1 MANIQV
7 LEQFVADKIAA
18 GEVCERPSSVCK
30 ELVENSIDAG
40 ADKITIEIKNGGIKY
55 IRVTDNG
62 CGIKSDEVEVA
73 FLRHATSKLKKI
85 EDLESLGTMGFRG
98 EALSSI
104 CAVAKVEVI
113 TKTEEETEGTYVL
126 LESGKVKEKEEM
138 ACNNGTTMIVEDLFA
153 NIPARMKFMK
163 KDSTEAGY
171 VADALGRIALSKPDI
186 SFCLISDDKE
196 IFRTSGDGSL
206 KNAILKI
213 YGIEC
218 AKALIDVDCERG
230 GVRIK
235 GVIGKPEISRGNR
248 TRQTLFVNERYIKNH
263 VVSKVVEEA
272 YKNAVMVGKFPFFVL
287 GIYLS
292 PSLVDVNVHP
302 AKTEIKFACEK
313 EVYDTVHFAVKN
325 ALYSD
330 EKKEPQFFSANKDIS
345 FVKKDA
351 QPQREFSQLSM
362 NFSGGGHAFRENS
375 ANEVKLRNF
384 PGNMTEK
391 YLEYTIP
398 PKGLDFSSANEE
410 IKKEPENIIVKKED
424 KIEITEDVKEPVK
437 IIGQIFDTY
446 IVFEEKDSV
455 FLVDQHAAHERL
467 RFEELLNQRKEKQS
481 FSQTLLDPIVL
492 DLDINEKLV
501 LSENLSFFAEY
512 GFEIGEFGGDSF
524 IIQTTPVIVS
534 DKEIIGLVFEIIEI
548 LKKEKRPDALSIEEK
563 TLDTIACKYAIKAN
577 KKLSVLE
584 MEDLLLK
591 LEDLNKKGINTC
603 PHGRPI
609 KIEMTKQEIE
619 KMFKRIV

>member
-7 LEQFVADKIAA
+7 LPQYVADKIAA
-18 GEVCERPSSVCK
+18 GEVCERPASVCK

-40 ADKITIEIKNGGIKY
+40 ADKITVEIKNGGIKY

-62 CGIKSDEVEVA
+62 CGIKSDQVELA
-73 FLRHATSKLKKI
+73 FLRHATSKLKNI
-85 EDLESLGTMGFRG
+85 EDLETLDTMGFRG

-113 TKTEEETEGTYVL
+113 TKTEDEAEGTYVL
-126 LESGKVKEKEEM
+126 LEGGKVKEKEEI
-138 ACNNGTTMIVEDLFA
+138 ACNNGTTMVVEDLFA

-171 VADALGRIALSKPDI
+171 VADAIGRIALSKPHI
-186 SFCLISDDKE
+186 SFCLISDEKE
-196 IFRTSGDGSL
+196 IFRTSGDGNV

-218 AKALIDVDCERG
+218 ARALIEVDSEKNG
-230 GVRIK
+230 IKVK

-272 YKNAVMVGKFPFFVL
+272 YKNSVMVGKFPFFVL

-292 PSLVDVNVHP
+292 PALVDVNVHP

-313 EVYDTVHFAVKN
+313 DVYDTVHFAVKN
-325 ALYSD
+325 ALYSKTEMQ
-330 EKKEPQFFSANKDIS
+330 EKEIDPKTQDDGYGRVI
-345 FVKKDA
+345 KKTDPA
-351 QPQREFSQLSM
+351 FSQLSM
-362 NFSGGGHAFRENS
+362 SFSESRKPVLPYTEPIKPFNEKIS
-375 ANEVKLRNF
+375 ANV
-384 PGNMTEK
+384 TEK

-398 PKGLDFSSANEE
+398 PKGFSNNESIQIEEVIPVVE
-410 IKKEPENIIVKKED
+410 ICEEE
-424 KIEITEDVKEPVK
+424 KIPVK
-437 IIGQIFDTY
+437 IIGQLFNTY
-446 IVFEEKDSV
+446 IIFEQGESL

-467 RFEELLNQRKEKQS
+467 RFEELLKQKKEKQS
-481 FSQTLLDPIVL
+481 FAQILLDPIVL
-492 DLDINEKLV
+492 DLDVTEKLI
-501 LSENLSFFAEY
+501 LGENLSFFAEY
-512 GFEIGEFGGDSF
+512 GFDIGEFGGGSF
-524 IIQTTPVIVS
+524 IIQKTPIIAS
-534 DKEIIGLVFEIIEI
+534 DKEIEGLVLEI
-548 LKKEKRPDALSIEEK
+548 LDILKSGKRTDTLSIEEK

-577 KKLSVLE
+577 KHLTDRE
-584 MEDLLLK
+584 MEDLLYK
-591 LEDLNKKGINTC
+591 LENLNKLGINTC

-609 KIEMTKQEIE
+609 KIEITKQEIE

>member
-1 MANIQV
+1 MANIKV
-7 LEQFVADKIAA
+7 LPQYVADKIAA
-18 GEVCERPSSVCK
+18 GEVCERPASVCK

-40 ADKITIEIKNGGIKY
+40 ADKITVEIKNGGIKY

-73 FLRHATSKLKKI
+73 FLRHATSKLKNI
-85 EDLESLGTMGFRG
+85 EDLETLGTMGFRG

-113 TKTEEETEGTYVL
+113 TKTEDEEGTYVL
-126 LESGKVKEKEEM
+126 LEGGKVTEREEI
-138 ACNNGTTMIVEDLFA
+138 ACNNGTTMVVEDLFA
-153 NIPARMKFMK
+153 NIPARGKFMK

-171 VADALGRIALSKPDI
+171 VADAVGRIALSKPYI
-186 SFCLISDDKE
+186 SFCLISDEKE
-196 IFRTSGDGSL
+196 IFRTSGDGNI

-218 AKALIDVDCERG
+218 ARALIEVDAEKNG
-230 GVRIK
+230 IKVK
-235 GVIGKPEISRGNR
+235 GVIGKPEIARGNR

-272 YKNAVMVGKFPFFVL
+272 YKNSVMVGKFPFFVL

-292 PSLVDVNVHP
+292 PALVDVNVHP
-302 AKTEIKFACEK
+302 AKTEIKFAYEK

-325 ALYSD
+325 ALYSTIE
-330 EKKEPQFFSANKDIS
+330 EKKLISKAEESGYEKVVKVPEPTTSQLVMSFPENNSFSFRETPS
-345 FVKKDA
+345 FVKPKETYQKD
-351 QPQREFSQLSM
+351 
-362 NFSGGGHAFRENS
+362 
-375 ANEVKLRNF
+375 F
-384 PGNMTEK
+384 PGNITEK

-398 PKGLDFSSANEE
+398 PKEFSNTEE
-410 IKKEPENIIVKKED
+410 IKIKED
-424 KIEITEDVKEPVK
+424 APVIEITEEVKEPIK
-437 IIGQIFDTY
+437 IIGQIFNTY
-446 IVFEEKDSV
+446 IIFEQNDSV

-467 RFEELLNQRKEKQS
+467 RFEELLKQKKENES
-481 FSQTLLDPIVL
+481 FAQVLLDPIVL
-492 DLDINEKLV
+492 DLDVTEKIL
-501 LSENLSFFAEY
+501 LGENLSFFAEF
-512 GFEIGEFGGDSF
+512 GFDIGDFGGGSF
-524 IIQTTPVIVS
+524 IIQKTPIIAS
-534 DKEIIGLVFEIIEI
+534 DKEIEGLVLEIIDI
-548 LKKEKRPDALSIEEK
+548 LKKGKRIDTLSIEEK

-577 KKLSVLE
+577 KRLSERE

-591 LEDLNKKGINTC
+591 LFDLNEKGINTC

>member
-7 LEQFVADKIAA
+7 LPQYVADKIAA
-18 GEVCERPSSVCK
+18 GEVCERPASVCK

-40 ADKITIEIKNGGIKY
+40 ADKITVEIKNGGIKY

-62 CGIKSDEVEVA
+62 CGIKSDQVEVA
-73 FLRHATSKLKKI
+73 FLRHATSKLKNI
-85 EDLESLGTMGFRG
+85 EDLETLDTMGFRG

-113 TKTEEETEGTYVL
+113 TKTEDEAEGTYVL
-126 LESGKVKEKEEM
+126 LEGGKVQEKEEIV
-138 ACNNGTTMIVEDLFA
+138 CNNGTTMVVEDLFA

-171 VADALGRIALSKPDI
+171 VADAIGRIALSKPHI
-186 SFCLISDDKE
+186 SFCLISDEKE
-196 IFRTSGDGSL
+196 IFRTSGDGNI

-218 AKALIDVDCERG
+218 ARALIEVDTEKNG
-230 GVRIK
+230 IKVK

-272 YKNAVMVGKFPFFVL
+272 YKNSVMVGKFPFFVL

-292 PSLVDVNVHP
+292 PALVDVNVHP

-313 EVYDTVHFAVKN
+313 DVYDTVHFAVKN
-325 ALYSD
+325 ALYSGTE
-330 EKKEPQFFSANKDIS
+330 EKEINIKTQDDGYGRV
-345 FVKKDA
+345 VKKPD
-351 QPQREFSQLSM
+351 PTFSQLSM
-362 NFSGGGHAFRENS
+362 SFSEGKKPLLQNKEATKHFTENFS
-375 ANEVKLRNF
+375 
-384 PGNMTEK
+384 GNMTEK

-398 PKGLDFSSANEE
+398 PKNFPD
-410 IKKEPENIIVKKED
+410 KEPIQVEETNPV
-424 KIEITEDVKEPVK
+424 IEITEEEKIPVK
-437 IIGQIFDTY
+437 IIGQLFNTY
-446 IVFEEKDSV
+446 IIFEQGESL

-467 RFEELLNQRKEKQS
+467 RFEELLKQKKEKES
-481 FSQTLLDPIVL
+481 FAQILLDPIVL
-492 DLDINEKLV
+492 DLDVTEKLI
-501 LSENLSFFAEY
+501 LGENLSFFAEY
-512 GFEIGEFGGDSF
+512 GFDIGEFGGGSF
-524 IIQTTPVIVS
+524 IIQKTPIIAS
-534 DKEIIGLVFEIIEI
+534 DKEIEGLVLEIVDI
-548 LKKEKRPDALSIEEK
+548 LKRGKRTDNLSMEER

-577 KKLSVLE
+577 KRLTDRE
-584 MEDLLLK
+584 MEDLLYK
-591 LEDLNKKGINTC
+591 LDSLNKLGINTC

-609 KIEMTKQEIE
+609 KIEITKQEIE